1 MSIFGEAL
9 RTGRDLASRPRSSVR
24 NHVLRSLRM
33 CSGKERF
40 DYELKLK
47 AKAKYG
53 LDWKVEVKEC

>member
-1 MSIFGEAL
+1 
-9 RTGRDLASRPRSSVR
+9 
-24 NHVLRSLRM
+24 M